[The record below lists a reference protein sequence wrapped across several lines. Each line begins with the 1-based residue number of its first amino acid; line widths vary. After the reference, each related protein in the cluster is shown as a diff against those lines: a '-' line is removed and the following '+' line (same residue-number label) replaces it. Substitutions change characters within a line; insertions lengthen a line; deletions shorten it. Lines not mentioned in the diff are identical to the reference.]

1 MTPTQSQSLQ
11 QRLSKA
17 DISFVYY
24 VTLGILENSPSSMTE
39 LAKAL
44 DITTSGATTLV
55 DYMEKKGL
63 VERFRGEDGQDRRLV
78 QVRITAEGQKVL
90 GKINQTAV

>member
-24 VTLGILENSPSSMTE
+24 VTLGLLENTPSSMTQI
-39 LAKAL
+39 AKAL

-63 VERFRGEDGQDRRLV
+63 VSRQRNPDDQQDRRLV
-78 QVRITAEGQKVL
+78 RVRITAEGQKVL
-90 GKINQTAV
+90 GKINQS